1 MNTVKLSPKYQIVI
15 PKKIRESM
23 NFEPGQIFQVL
34 GFNDRIELIKVQ
46 PMEESRGFLKEEAA
60 AFKREEEDRY

>member
-23 NFEPGQIFQVL
+23 NFEPGQIFQVI

-46 PMEESRGFLKEEAA
+46 PMEESRGFLKEESAS
-60 AFKREEEDRY
+60 FKREEEDRY